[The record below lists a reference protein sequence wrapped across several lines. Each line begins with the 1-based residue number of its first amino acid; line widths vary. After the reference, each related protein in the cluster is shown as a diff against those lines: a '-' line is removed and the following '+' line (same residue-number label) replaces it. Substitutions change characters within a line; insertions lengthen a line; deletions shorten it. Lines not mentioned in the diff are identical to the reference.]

1 MITFFQ
7 WLVVLASGYQ
17 VPEAL
22 LNNNQLGDKIL
33 NWGGSSLG
41 EQGDG
46 VVKFYLS
53 WHAVLHTD
61 ILAVQKIIG
70 TVNEWILLG
79 LYHTAQALE
88 SVFMAILKLFGFFA
102 NFNVGEMGTL
112 YKTIVLLGF
121 ALLTVGLGYLLV
133 ENIFRAKTK
142 LHEVI
147 TNLVVVIAILVMLPF
162 GTNLFSQF
170 VTAGAQDIVG
180 NNGSGVTGIAVQPVQ
195 NNIVDSVALA
205 KKGFDVNPAKLDG
218 QMAKYNGINADNI
231 GYLDLSEVIASDNL
245 KTNAIPKGVDNVF
258 KHRVKM
264 GAETNQYTV
273 EDATLPSKQ
282 SQLTKAFESVYPR
295 YTGHFVIADLQLLLL
310 ACMFGLIAFRVGKSW
325 FEILMLNASAPLM
338 GFQDLR
344 TNQRLKEV
352 MQAIQGSFIG
362 IFAEM
367 IGLRLFLIALDYLGS
382 ADNPGV
388 AFLKQ
393 YPNSALPIGF
403 FLVLMYL
410 SCFVAFMSGVSLIE
424 RWTGVPQSKNGT
436 ALGALMGLGLGLTA
450 AGKVVKAGGKGV
462 KAGVKGISMAR
473 EGMKGS
479 YQKMVDGLTGEA
491 SALPDPTK
499 ATQAK
504 DQQQMNPTT
513 GQPTMDRADQGDQP
527 KSNQQLTNEET
538 ETSAEAGRS
547 AKADPSSQAAPDG
560 TETATGDGADK
571 TVTPM
576 SDPTV
581 NPDQEPDKASDEKLP
596 DPTAGVTADKN
607 TNQGPT
613 KEMGTNANGNLPDP
627 TTEEAPTDEAG
638 TATAKET
645 EASPEGTLPDPTA
658 GVTTDK
664 GTNQG
669 PAKATDTNVNG
680 TLPDPTTE
688 EAPTDKAGTATAKE
702 TEASLEG
709 TIPNPTVEGTVPS
722 NDDQQFDQGAP
733 TVGAEVNSADRPEGL
748 TREDGASEPMSRP
761 AHGDQANKGVI
772 PEGVISD
779 YEEDEREVFER
790 PVDDQ
795 PEWPVDRQPGSVNDA
810 APVDRT
816 TTQPQSSH
824 EVKSASGRQ
833 PVVSNGPKR
842 AAGKHLIKS
851 GSMMTAAAREHGN
864 DEQSMVN
871 LPEIKIDDS
880 IY

>member
-1 MITFFQ
+1 MTTFFQ

-121 ALLTVGLGYLLV
+121 ALLTIGLGYLLV

-180 NNGSGVTGIAVQPVQ
+180 NNGSGVTSIAVQPVQ

-450 AGKVVKAGGKGV
+450 AGKGVKAGAKGV

-504 DQQQMNPTT
+504 DQQQTNPTT

-547 AKADPSSQAAPDG
+547 AKADPSSQGAPDG

-581 NPDQEPDKASDEKLP
+581 KPDQEPDKDSDEKLP

-607 TNQGPT
+607 
-613 KEMGTNANGNLPDP
+613 
-627 TTEEAPTDEAG
+627 
-638 TATAKET
+638 
-645 EASPEGTLPDPTA
+645 
-658 GVTTDK
+658 
-664 GTNQG
+664 TNQG

-688 EAPTDKAGTATAKE
+688 EAPTDKDGTATAKE

-709 TIPNPTVEGTVPS
+709 TIQNPTVEGTVPS

-772 PEGVISD
+772 PEGVISE

-833 PVVSNGPKR
+833 PVMASGPKR
-842 AAGKHLIKS
+842 SAGKTLTKA
-851 GSMMTAAAREHGN
+851 GTVLTTVAREQGGDN
-864 DEQSMVN
+864 QSMVN

>member
-1 MITFFQ
+1 MTTFFQ

-22 LNNNQLGDKIL
+22 LNNNQLIDKL
-33 NWGGSSLG
+33 FGGG
-41 EQGDG
+41 EGTNTAR
-46 VVKFYLS
+46 VIKFYLE
-53 WHAVLHTD
+53 WHNVLHTD

-70 TVNEWILLG
+70 TVNGWILLG

-88 SVFMAILKLFGFFA
+88 SVFMAVLKLFGFFA

-121 ALLTVGLGYLLV
+121 ALLTIGLGYLLV
-133 ENIFRAKTK
+133 ENIFLAKTK

-180 NNGSGVTGIAVQPVQ
+180 NNGSGVTSIAVQPVQ

-218 QMAKYNGINADNI
+218 QMDKYNGINADNI

-352 MQAIQGSFIG
+352 LQAIQGSFIG

-547 AKADPSSQAAPDG
+547 AKADSSSQAAPDG

-576 SDPTV
+576 SDSTV
-581 NPDQEPDKASDEKLP
+581 KPDQEPDKDSDEKLP

-613 KEMGTNANGNLPDP
+613 KETGTNANGNLPDP
-627 TTEEAPTDEAG
+627 TTEKAPTDEAG

-680 TLPDPTTE
+680 ILPDPTTE

-772 PEGVISD
+772 PEGVISE

-833 PVVSNGPKR
+833 PVMASGPKR
-842 AAGKHLIKS
+842 SAGKTLTKA
-851 GSMMTAAAREHGN
+851 GTVLTTVAREQGG
-864 DEQSMVN
+864 DKQSMVN

>member
-1 MITFFQ
+1 MTTFFQ
-7 WLVVLASGYQ
+7 WLVLLASGYQ

-22 LNNNQLGDKIL
+22 LNNNQLIDKL
-33 NWGGSSLG
+33 FGGG
-41 EQGDG
+41 EGTNTAR
-46 VVKFYLS
+46 VIKFYLE
-53 WHAVLHTD
+53 WHNVLHTD

-70 TVNEWILLG
+70 TVNGWILLG

-88 SVFMAILKLFGFFA
+88 SVFMAVLKLFGFFA

-121 ALLTVGLGYLLV
+121 ALLTIGLGYLLV

-180 NNGSGVTGIAVQPVQ
+180 NNGSGVTSIAVQPVQ

-218 QMAKYNGINADNI
+218 QMDKYNGINADNI

-245 KTNAIPKGVDNVF
+245 KMNAIPKGVDNVF

-352 MQAIQGSFIG
+352 LQAIQGSFIG

-581 NPDQEPDKASDEKLP
+581 KPDQEPDKDSDEKLP

-613 KEMGTNANGNLPDP
+613 KETGTNANGNLLDP

-669 PAKATDTNVNG
+669 LAKATDTNVNG

-702 TEASLEG
+702 TEDSLEG
-709 TIPNPTVEGTVPS
+709 TISNPTVEGTVPS
-722 NDDQQFDQGAP
+722 NNDQQFDQGAP

-833 PVVSNGPKR
+833 PVMASGPKR
-842 AAGKHLIKS
+842 SAGKTLTKA
-851 GSMMTAAAREHGN
+851 GTVLTTVAREQGG
-864 DEQSMVN
+864 DKQSMVN

>member
-1 MITFFQ
+1 
-7 WLVVLASGYQ
+7 
-17 VPEAL
+17 
-22 LNNNQLGDKIL
+22 
-33 NWGGSSLG
+33 
-41 EQGDG
+41 
-46 VVKFYLS
+46 
-53 WHAVLHTD
+53 
-61 ILAVQKIIG
+61 
-70 TVNEWILLG
+70 
-79 LYHTAQALE
+79 
-88 SVFMAILKLFGFFA
+88 
-102 NFNVGEMGTL
+102 
-112 YKTIVLLGF
+112 
-121 ALLTVGLGYLLV
+121 
-133 ENIFRAKTK
+133 
-142 LHEVI
+142 
-147 TNLVVVIAILVMLPF
+147 
-162 GTNLFSQF
+162 
-170 VTAGAQDIVG
+170 
-180 NNGSGVTGIAVQPVQ
+180 
-195 NNIVDSVALA
+195 
-205 KKGFDVNPAKLDG
+205 
-218 QMAKYNGINADNI
+218 MAKYNGINADNI

-282 SQLTKAFESVYPR
+282 SQLTKAFDSVYPR

-450 AGKVVKAGGKGV
+450 AGKGVKAGAKGV
-462 KAGVKGISMAR
+462 KAGVRGISMAR

-504 DQQQMNPTT
+504 DQQQTNPTT

-527 KSNQQLTNEET
+527 KSNQQPTNEET
-538 ETSAEAGRS
+538 ETSAEAGKS
-547 AKADPSSQAAPDG
+547 VKADPSSQAGPDS
-560 TETATGDGADK
+560 TKTATGDVSGK
-571 TVTPM
+571 EVPPM
-576 SDPTV
+576 PDPTV
-581 NPDQEPDKASDEKLP
+581 KADQEPDKDSDEKLP
-596 DPTAGVTADKN
+596 DPTAGVTTDKN
-607 TNQGPT
+607 INQKPAKAIGA
-613 KEMGTNANGNLPDP
+613 NANGNLPDP
-627 TTEEAPTDEAG
+627 TTEEAPTD
-638 TATAKET
+638 

-680 TLPDPTTE
+680 TLPDP
-688 EAPTDKAGTATAKE
+688 ATAKE

-709 TIPNPTVEGTVPS
+709 TIPNPT
-722 NDDQQFDQGAP
+722 A
-733 TVGAEVNSADRPEGL
+733 VGAEVSSVDRPEGV
-748 TREDGASEPMSRP
+748 TREDGASEPMPQP
-761 AHGDQANKGVI
+761 AHGDQVNK
-772 PEGVISD
+772 GVISD
-779 YEEDEREVFER
+779 YEREVFER
-790 PVDDQ
+790 PVDEQ
-795 PEWPVDRQPGSVNDA
+795 PEWPGDHQSGSVNDG
-810 APVDRT
+810 APSDRT
-816 TTQPQSSH
+816 TTPPQSSH

>member
-680 TLPDPTTE
+680 TLPDSTTE

-772 PEGVISD
+772 SEGVISD

-851 GSMMTAAAREHGN
+851 GSMTAAAREHGN

>member
-1 MITFFQ
+1 MTTFFQ

-70 TVNEWILLG
+70 TVNGWILLG

-88 SVFMAILKLFGFFA
+88 SVFMAVLKLFGFFS
-102 NFNVGEMGTL
+102 NFHVGEMGTL

-121 ALLTVGLGYLLV
+121 ALLTIGLGYLLV

-180 NNGSGVTGIAVQPVQ
+180 NNGSGVTSIAVQPVQ

-245 KTNAIPKGVDNVF
+245 KTNSIPKGVDNVF

-352 MQAIQGSFIG
+352 LQAIQGSFIG

-581 NPDQEPDKASDEKLP
+581 KPDQEPDKDSDEKLP

-613 KEMGTNANGNLPDP
+613 KETGTNANGNL
-627 TTEEAPTDEAG
+627 
-638 TATAKET
+638 
-645 EASPEGTLPDPTA
+645 L
-658 GVTTDK
+658 
-664 GTNQG
+664 
-669 PAKATDTNVNG
+669 
-680 TLPDPTTE
+680 DPTTE

-833 PVVSNGPKR
+833 PVMASGPKR
-842 AAGKHLIKS
+842 SAGKTLTKA
-851 GSMMTAAAREHGN
+851 GTVLTTVAREQGG
-864 DEQSMVN
+864 DKQSMVN

>member
-1 MITFFQ
+1 MTTFFQ

-70 TVNEWILLG
+70 TVNGWILLG

-88 SVFMAILKLFGFFA
+88 SVFMAVLKLFGFFS

-121 ALLTVGLGYLLV
+121 ALLTIGLGYLLV

-180 NNGSGVTGIAVQPVQ
+180 NNGSGVTSIAVQPVQ

-367 IGLRLFLIALDYLGS
+367 IGLRLFLIVLDYLDS
-382 ADNPGV
+382 AKNLGV

-403 FLVLMYL
+403 FLVIMYL
-410 SCFVAFMSGVSLIE
+410 ACFVAFMSGVSLIE
-424 RWTGVPQSKNGT
+424 RWTGVPQSKNRT
-436 ALGALMGLGLGLTA
+436 ALGALMGLGLGITA
-450 AGKVVKAGGKGV
+450 AGKGIKAGAAGLSKAAADTQGHAGKV
-462 KAGVKGISMAR
+462 NKALDSA
-473 EGMKGS
+473 
-479 YQKMVDGLTGEA
+479 TGT
-491 SALPDPTK
+491 STLPDPTK
-499 ATQAK
+499 VGGQQAGQATVKPNAMGAAERDDTVADQATWAPNGGLATQTAGADSAAVPDGISSQIDDHSASTASPSDSAAGSASSSASGS
-504 DQQQMNPTT
+504 DQPTPELITPTSDEGLPDPTT
-513 GQPTMDRADQGDQP
+513 LDKETGSQAKTVDGLPDPTAGVMPA
-527 KSNQQLTNEET
+527 S
-538 ETSAEAGRS
+538 SASSDNGTTGLAKEAG
-547 AKADPSSQAAPDG
+547 Q
-560 TETATGDGADK
+560 T
-571 TVTPM
+571 
-576 SDPTV
+576 
-581 NPDQEPDKASDEKLP
+581 SDELNTLP
-596 DPTAGVTADKN
+596 DPTAGVTASN
-607 TNQGPT
+607 
-613 KEMGTNANGNLPDP
+613 GTSAEPASWDHEAEGDLNGTQPRPN
-627 TTEEAPTDEAG
+627 
-638 TATAKET
+638 
-645 EASPEGTLPDPTA
+645 PTA
-658 GVTTDK
+658 GVT
-664 GTNQG
+664 
-669 PAKATDTNVNG
+669 
-680 TLPDPTTE
+680 
-688 EAPTDKAGTATAKE
+688 
-702 TEASLEG
+702 
-709 TIPNPTVEGTVPS
+709 IPSSG
-722 NDDQQFDQGAP
+722 DQITP
-733 TVGAEVNSADRPEGL
+733 TVGAEVSSADRPEGL
-748 TREDGASEPMSRP
+748 AREDGASEPMPQP
-761 AHGDQANKGVI
+761 ANGDQVNKGVI
-772 PEGVISD
+772 PEGVISNGIIPKDNISD
-779 YEEDEREVFER
+779 YEDYEREVFER
-790 PVDDQ
+790 PVDEQ
-795 PEWPVDRQPGSVNDA
+795 PEWPGDHQSGSVNDG
-810 APVDRT
+810 APSDRT
-816 TTQPQSSH
+816 TTPPQSSH

-833 PVVSNGPKR
+833 PVMASGPKR
-842 AAGKHLIKS
+842 SAGKTLTKA
-851 GSMMTAAAREHGN
+851 GTVLTTVAREQGG
-864 DEQSMVN
+864 DKQSMVN

>member
-1 MITFFQ
+1 MTTFFQ
-7 WLVVLASGYQ
+7 WLVLLASGYQ

-70 TVNEWILLG
+70 TVNGWILLG
-79 LYHTAQALE
+79 LYHTAQVLE
-88 SVFMAILKLFGFFA
+88 SVFMAVLKLFGFFA

-112 YKTIVLLGF
+112 YKVIVLLGF
-121 ALLTVGLGYLLV
+121 ALLTIGLGYLLV

-180 NNGSGVTGIAVQPVQ
+180 NNGSGVTSIAVQPVQ

-403 FLVLMYL
+403 FLVIMYL
-410 SCFVAFMSGVSLIE
+410 ACFVAFMSGVSLIE

-450 AGKVVKAGGKGV
+450 AGKGVKAGGKGV
-462 KAGVKGISMAR
+462 KAGVKGISMIR

-479 YQKMVDGLTGEA
+479 YQKRVDGLTGEV

-499 ATQAK
+499 VAQAK
-504 DQQQMNPTT
+504 DQQQTNSTT

-527 KSNQQLTNEET
+527 KSNQQPTEET
-538 ETSAEAGRS
+538 ETSAEAGKS
-547 AKADPSSQAAPDG
+547 VKANPSSQAAPDG
-560 TETATGDGADK
+560 TETATGDGAGK
-571 TVTPM
+571 KVPPM
-576 SDPTV
+576 PDPTV
-581 NPDQEPDKASDEKLP
+581 KSDQEPDKDSDEKLP

-613 KEMGTNANGNLPDP
+613 KETSANANGNLPDP
-627 TTEEAPTDEAG
+627 
-638 TATAKET
+638 ATAKET

-680 TLPDPTTE
+680 TLPDP
-688 EAPTDKAGTATAKE
+688 ATAKE

-709 TIPNPTVEGTVPS
+709 TVPNPTVEGTVPS

-748 TREDGASEPMSRP
+748 TREDGASEPMSQP

-772 PEGVISD
+772 SEYD
-779 YEEDEREVFER
+779 KDEREVFER

-795 PEWPVDRQPGSVNDA
+795 PEWPGDHQSGSVNGGV
-810 APVDRT
+810 PSDRT
-816 TTQPQSSH
+816 TKPPQSSH
-824 EVKSASGRQ
+824 EVKSASSRQ
-833 PVVSNGPKR
+833 PVVANGPKR
-842 AAGKHLIKS
+842 AAGKHLIKA

>member
-1 MITFFQ
+1 MTTFFQ
-7 WLVVLASGYQ
+7 WLVVLAPGYQ

-22 LNNNQLGDKIL
+22 LNNNQLIDKL
-33 NWGGSSLG
+33 FGGG
-41 EQGDG
+41 EGTNTAR
-46 VVKFYLS
+46 VIKFYLE
-53 WHAVLHTD
+53 WHNVLHTD
-61 ILAVQKIIG
+61 ILTVQKIIG
-70 TVNEWILLG
+70 TVNGWILLG

-88 SVFMAILKLFGFFA
+88 SVFMAVLKLFGFFA

-121 ALLTVGLGYLLV
+121 ALLTIGLGYLLV

-180 NNGSGVTGIAVQPVQ
+180 NNGSGVTSIAVQPVQ

-218 QMAKYNGINADNI
+218 QMDKYNGINSDNI

-245 KTNAIPKGVDNVF
+245 KMNAIPKGVDNVF

-352 MQAIQGSFIG
+352 LQAIQGSFIG

-581 NPDQEPDKASDEKLP
+581 KPDQEPDKASDEKLP

-613 KEMGTNANGNLPDP
+613 NETGTNANGNLPDP

-702 TEASLEG
+702 TETNLEG

-772 PEGVISD
+772 PEGVISE

-816 TTQPQSSH
+816 TTQPQSSY

>member
-1 MITFFQ
+1 
-7 WLVVLASGYQ
+7 
-17 VPEAL
+17 
-22 LNNNQLGDKIL
+22 
-33 NWGGSSLG
+33 
-41 EQGDG
+41 
-46 VVKFYLS
+46 
-53 WHAVLHTD
+53 
-61 ILAVQKIIG
+61 
-70 TVNEWILLG
+70 
-79 LYHTAQALE
+79 
-88 SVFMAILKLFGFFA
+88 
-102 NFNVGEMGTL
+102 
-112 YKTIVLLGF
+112 
-121 ALLTVGLGYLLV
+121 
-133 ENIFRAKTK
+133 
-142 LHEVI
+142 
-147 TNLVVVIAILVMLPF
+147 
-162 GTNLFSQF
+162 
-170 VTAGAQDIVG
+170 
-180 NNGSGVTGIAVQPVQ
+180 
-195 NNIVDSVALA
+195 
-205 KKGFDVNPAKLDG
+205 
-218 QMAKYNGINADNI
+218 
-231 GYLDLSEVIASDNL
+231 
-245 KTNAIPKGVDNVF
+245 
-258 KHRVKM
+258 
-264 GAETNQYTV
+264 
-273 EDATLPSKQ
+273 
-282 SQLTKAFESVYPR
+282 
-295 YTGHFVIADLQLLLL
+295 
-310 ACMFGLIAFRVGKSW
+310 
-325 FEILMLNASAPLM
+325 
-338 GFQDLR
+338 
-344 TNQRLKEV
+344 
-352 MQAIQGSFIG
+352 
-362 IFAEM
+362 
-367 IGLRLFLIALDYLGS
+367 
-382 ADNPGV
+382 
-388 AFLKQ
+388 
-393 YPNSALPIGF
+393 
-403 FLVLMYL
+403 
-410 SCFVAFMSGVSLIE
+410 
-424 RWTGVPQSKNGT
+424 
-436 ALGALMGLGLGLTA
+436 MGLGLGLTA
-450 AGKVVKAGGKGV
+450 AGKGVKIGGKGV

-479 YQKMVDGLTGEA
+479 YQKMVDGLTSEA

-581 NPDQEPDKASDEKLP
+581 KPDQEPDKASDEKLP

-613 KEMGTNANGNLPDP
+613 KETGTNANGNLPDP

-638 TATAKET
+638 TATTKET

-733 TVGAEVNSADRPEGL
+733 TVGAEVNSADCPEGL

-795 PEWPVDRQPGSVNDA
+795 PEWPVDCQPGSVNDA

-816 TTQPQSSH
+816 TTQPQRSH

-833 PVVSNGPKR
+833 PVMASGPKR
-842 AAGKHLIKS
+842 SAGKTLTKA
-851 GSMMTAAAREHGN
+851 GTVLTTVAREQGG
-864 DEQSMVN
+864 DKQSMVN

>member
-1 MITFFQ
+1 MTTFFQ

-70 TVNEWILLG
+70 TVNGWILLG

-88 SVFMAILKLFGFFA
+88 SVFMAVLKLFGFFS
-102 NFNVGEMGTL
+102 NFHVGEMGTL

-121 ALLTVGLGYLLV
+121 ALLTIGLGYLLV

-180 NNGSGVTGIAVQPVQ
+180 NNGSGVTSIAVQPVQ

-245 KTNAIPKGVDNVF
+245 KTNSIPKGVDNVF

-325 FEILMLNASAPLM
+325 FEILMLNAAAPLM

-352 MQAIQGSFIG
+352 LQAIQGSFIG

-450 AGKVVKAGGKGV
+450 AGKGVKAGGKGV

-479 YQKMVDGLTGEA
+479 YQKMVDGLTSEA

-504 DQQQMNPTT
+504 DQQQTNPTT

-527 KSNQQLTNEET
+527 KSNQQPTNEET

-581 NPDQEPDKASDEKLP
+581 KPDQEPDKDSDEKLA
-596 DPTAGVTADKN
+596 DPTASVTADKN

-613 KEMGTNANGNLPDP
+613 KETGTNVNGNLPYP
-627 TTEEAPTDEAG
+627 TTEEAPTNEAG

-645 EASPEGTLPDPTA
+645 EASPEETLPDPTA

-680 TLPDPTTE
+680 TLPDP
-688 EAPTDKAGTATAKE
+688 ATAKE

-709 TIPNPTVEGTVPS
+709 TIPNPT
-722 NDDQQFDQGAP
+722 A
-733 TVGAEVNSADRPEGL
+733 VGAEVSSVDRPEGV
-748 TREDGASEPMSRP
+748 TREDGASEPMPQP
-761 AHGDQANKGVI
+761 AHGDQVNK
-772 PEGVISD
+772 GVISD
-779 YEEDEREVFER
+779 YEREVFER
-790 PVDDQ
+790 PVDEQ
-795 PEWPVDRQPGSVNDA
+795 PEWPGDHQSGSVNDG
-810 APVDRT
+810 APSDRT
-816 TTQPQSSH
+816 TTPPQSSH

>member
-1 MITFFQ
+1 MTTFFQ

-180 NNGSGVTGIAVQPVQ
+180 NNGSGVTSIAVQPVQ

-393 YPNSALPIGF
+393 YPNSALPIGL

-450 AGKVVKAGGKGV
+450 AGKGVKAGAKGV

-504 DQQQMNPTT
+504 DQQQTNPTT

-527 KSNQQLTNEET
+527 KSNQQPTNEET
-538 ETSAEAGRS
+538 ETSAEAGKS
-547 AKADPSSQAAPDG
+547 VKADPSSQADPDS
-560 TETATGDGADK
+560 TKTATGDGSGK
-571 TVTPM
+571 EVPPM
-576 SDPTV
+576 PAPTV
-581 NPDQEPDKASDEKLP
+581 KADQEPDKDSDEKLP
-596 DPTAGVTADKN
+596 DPTAGVTTDKG
-607 TNQGPT
+607 TNQGPA
-613 KEMGTNANGNLPDP
+613 KETSTNANGNLPDP

-638 TATAKET
+638 TVTAKET

-664 GTNQG
+664 GANQM
-669 PAKATDTNVNG
+669 PAKAADTNANG

-733 TVGAEVNSADRPEGL
+733 TVGAEVNSVDRPEGL
-748 TREDGASEPMSRP
+748 TREDGASEPMPQP
-761 AHGDQANKGVI
+761 AHGDQVNK
-772 PEGVISD
+772 GVISD
-779 YEEDEREVFER
+779 YEREVFER
-790 PVDDQ
+790 PVDEQ
-795 PEWPVDRQPGSVNDA
+795 PEWPGDHQSGSVNDG
-810 APVDRT
+810 APSDRT
-816 TTQPQSSH
+816 TTPLQSSH

>member
-1 MITFFQ
+1 M
-7 WLVVLASGYQ
+7 
-17 VPEAL
+17 
-22 LNNNQLGDKIL
+22 
-33 NWGGSSLG
+33 
-41 EQGDG
+41 
-46 VVKFYLS
+46 
-53 WHAVLHTD
+53 
-61 ILAVQKIIG
+61 
-70 TVNEWILLG
+70 
-79 LYHTAQALE
+79 
-88 SVFMAILKLFGFFA
+88 
-102 NFNVGEMGTL
+102 
-112 YKTIVLLGF
+112 
-121 ALLTVGLGYLLV
+121 
-133 ENIFRAKTK
+133 
-142 LHEVI
+142 
-147 TNLVVVIAILVMLPF
+147 
-162 GTNLFSQF
+162 FSQF

-842 AAGKHLIKS
+842 AAGKHLIKA
-851 GSMMTAAAREHGN
+851 GTVLTTVAREQGG
-864 DEQSMVN
+864 DKQSMVN

>member
-1 MITFFQ
+1 
-7 WLVVLASGYQ
+7 
-17 VPEAL
+17 
-22 LNNNQLGDKIL
+22 
-33 NWGGSSLG
+33 
-41 EQGDG
+41 
-46 VVKFYLS
+46 
-53 WHAVLHTD
+53 
-61 ILAVQKIIG
+61 
-70 TVNEWILLG
+70 
-79 LYHTAQALE
+79 
-88 SVFMAILKLFGFFA
+88 
-102 NFNVGEMGTL
+102 
-112 YKTIVLLGF
+112 
-121 ALLTVGLGYLLV
+121 
-133 ENIFRAKTK
+133 
-142 LHEVI
+142 
-147 TNLVVVIAILVMLPF
+147 
-162 GTNLFSQF
+162 
-170 VTAGAQDIVG
+170 
-180 NNGSGVTGIAVQPVQ
+180 
-195 NNIVDSVALA
+195 
-205 KKGFDVNPAKLDG
+205 
-218 QMAKYNGINADNI
+218 
-231 GYLDLSEVIASDNL
+231 
-245 KTNAIPKGVDNVF
+245 
-258 KHRVKM
+258 
-264 GAETNQYTV
+264 
-273 EDATLPSKQ
+273 SKQ

-352 MQAIQGSFIG
+352 LQAIQGSFIG

-513 GQPTMDRADQGDQP
+513 GQPTMDRTDQGDRP

-581 NPDQEPDKASDEKLP
+581 KPDQEPDKASDEKLP

-613 KEMGTNANGNLPDP
+613 KETGTNANGNLPDP

-795 PEWPVDRQPGSVNDA
+795 AEWPVDRQPGSVNDA

-833 PVVSNGPKR
+833 PVMASEPKR
-842 AAGKHLIKS
+842 SAGKTLTKA
-851 GSMMTAAAREHGN
+851 GTVLTTVAREQGG
-864 DEQSMVN
+864 DKQSMVN

>member
-1 MITFFQ
+1 
-7 WLVVLASGYQ
+7 
-17 VPEAL
+17 
-22 LNNNQLGDKIL
+22 
-33 NWGGSSLG
+33 
-41 EQGDG
+41 
-46 VVKFYLS
+46 
-53 WHAVLHTD
+53 
-61 ILAVQKIIG
+61 
-70 TVNEWILLG
+70 
-79 LYHTAQALE
+79 
-88 SVFMAILKLFGFFA
+88 
-102 NFNVGEMGTL
+102 
-112 YKTIVLLGF
+112 
-121 ALLTVGLGYLLV
+121 
-133 ENIFRAKTK
+133 
-142 LHEVI
+142 
-147 TNLVVVIAILVMLPF
+147 
-162 GTNLFSQF
+162 
-170 VTAGAQDIVG
+170 
-180 NNGSGVTGIAVQPVQ
+180 
-195 NNIVDSVALA
+195 
-205 KKGFDVNPAKLDG
+205 
-218 QMAKYNGINADNI
+218 
-231 GYLDLSEVIASDNL
+231 
-245 KTNAIPKGVDNVF
+245 
-258 KHRVKM
+258 
-264 GAETNQYTV
+264 
-273 EDATLPSKQ
+273 SKQ

-352 MQAIQGSFIG
+352 LQAIQGSFIG

-513 GQPTMDRADQGDQP
+513 GQPTMDRTDQGDRP

-581 NPDQEPDKASDEKLP
+581 KPDQEPDKASDEKLP

-613 KEMGTNANGNLPDP
+613 KETGTNANGNLPDP
-627 TTEEAPTDEAG
+627 TTEKAPTDEAG

-795 PEWPVDRQPGSVNDA
+795 AEWPVDRQPGSVNDA

-833 PVVSNGPKR
+833 PVMASEPKR
-842 AAGKHLIKS
+842 SAGKTLTKA
-851 GSMMTAAAREHGN
+851 GTVLTTVAREQGG
-864 DEQSMVN
+864 DKQSMVN

>member
-1 MITFFQ
+1 MTTFFQ

-22 LNNNQLGDKIL
+22 LNNNQLIDKL
-33 NWGGSSLG
+33 FGGG
-41 EQGDG
+41 EGTNTAR
-46 VVKFYLS
+46 VIKFYLE
-53 WHAVLHTD
+53 WHNVLHTD
-61 ILAVQKIIG
+61 ILTVQKIIG
-70 TVNEWILLG
+70 TVNGWILLG

-88 SVFMAILKLFGFFA
+88 SVFMAVLKLFGFFA

-121 ALLTVGLGYLLV
+121 ALLTIGLGYLLV

-180 NNGSGVTGIAVQPVQ
+180 NNGSGVTSIAVQPVQ

-218 QMAKYNGINADNI
+218 QMDKYNGINSDNI

-245 KTNAIPKGVDNVF
+245 KMNAIPKGVDNVF

-352 MQAIQGSFIG
+352 LQAIQGSFIG

-581 NPDQEPDKASDEKLP
+581 KPDQEPDKASDEKLP

-613 KEMGTNANGNLPDP
+613 NETGTNANGNLPDP

-702 TEASLEG
+702 TETNLEG

-772 PEGVISD
+772 PEGVISE

-816 TTQPQSSH
+816 TTQPQSSY

>member
-1 MITFFQ
+1 MTTFFQ

-70 TVNEWILLG
+70 TVNGWILLG

-88 SVFMAILKLFGFFA
+88 SVFMAVLKLFGFFA

-121 ALLTVGLGYLLV
+121 ALLTIGLGYLLV

-180 NNGSGVTGIAVQPVQ
+180 NNGSGVTSIAVQPVQ

-450 AGKVVKAGGKGV
+450 AGKGVKAGAKGV

-499 ATQAK
+499 ATQAN
-504 DQQQMNPTT
+504 DQQQTNPTT

-527 KSNQQLTNEET
+527 KSNQQPTEET
-538 ETSAEAGRS
+538 ETSAEAGKS
-547 AKADPSSQAAPDG
+547 VKADPSSQAAPDG
-560 TETATGDGADK
+560 TETATGDGAGK
-571 TVTPM
+571 KVPLM
-576 SDPTV
+576 PDPTV
-581 NPDQEPDKASDEKLP
+581 NSDQEPDKDSDEKLP

-613 KEMGTNANGNLPDP
+613 KETITNANGNLPDP
-627 TTEEAPTDEAG
+627 TTEEAPTD
-638 TATAKET
+638 

-680 TLPDPTTE
+680 TLPDP
-688 EAPTDKAGTATAKE
+688 ATAKE

-709 TIPNPTVEGTVPS
+709 TIPNPT
-722 NDDQQFDQGAP
+722 A
-733 TVGAEVNSADRPEGL
+733 VGAEVSSVDRPEGV
-748 TREDGASEPMSRP
+748 TREDGASEPMPQP
-761 AHGDQANKGVI
+761 AHGDQVNK
-772 PEGVISD
+772 GVISD
-779 YEEDEREVFER
+779 YEREVFER
-790 PVDDQ
+790 PVDEQ
-795 PEWPVDRQPGSVNDA
+795 PEWPGDHQSGSVNDG
-810 APVDRT
+810 APSDRT
-816 TTQPQSSH
+816 TTPPQSSH

>member
-1 MITFFQ
+1 MTTFFQ

-70 TVNEWILLG
+70 PVNGWILLG

-88 SVFMAILKLFGFFA
+88 SVFMAVLKLFGFFS

-121 ALLTVGLGYLLV
+121 ALLTIGLGYLLV

-180 NNGSGVTGIAVQPVQ
+180 NNGSGVTSIAVQPVQ

-273 EDATLPSKQ
+273 EDSTLPSKQ

-450 AGKVVKAGGKGV
+450 AGKGVKAGAKGV

-499 ATQAK
+499 ATQAN
-504 DQQQMNPTT
+504 DQQQTNPTT

-527 KSNQQLTNEET
+527 KSNQQPTEET
-538 ETSAEAGRS
+538 ETSAEAGKS
-547 AKADPSSQAAPDG
+547 VKADPSSQAAPDG
-560 TETATGDGADK
+560 TETATGDGAGK
-571 TVTPM
+571 KVPLM
-576 SDPTV
+576 PDPTV
-581 NPDQEPDKASDEKLP
+581 NSDQEPDKDSDEKLP

-613 KEMGTNANGNLPDP
+613 KETSTNANGNLPDP
-627 TTEEAPTDEAG
+627 TTEEAPTD
-638 TATAKET
+638 

-680 TLPDPTTE
+680 TLPDP
-688 EAPTDKAGTATAKE
+688 ATAKE

-709 TIPNPTVEGTVPS
+709 TIPNPT
-722 NDDQQFDQGAP
+722 A
-733 TVGAEVNSADRPEGL
+733 VGAEVSSVDRPEGV
-748 TREDGASEPMSRP
+748 TREDGASEPMP
-761 AHGDQANKGVI
+761 QPEHGDQVNK
-772 PEGVISD
+772 GVISD
-779 YEEDEREVFER
+779 YEREVFER
-790 PVDDQ
+790 PVDEQ
-795 PEWPVDRQPGSVNDA
+795 PEWPGDHQSGSVNDG
-810 APVDRT
+810 APSDRT
-816 TTQPQSSH
+816 TTPPQSSH

>member
-1 MITFFQ
+1 MTTFFQ

-22 LNNNQLGDKIL
+22 LNNNQLIDKL
-33 NWGGSSLG
+33 FGGG
-41 EQGDG
+41 EGTNTAR
-46 VVKFYLS
+46 VIKFYLE
-53 WHAVLHTD
+53 WHNVLHTD

-70 TVNEWILLG
+70 TVNGWILLG
-79 LYHTAQALE
+79 LYHTVQALE
-88 SVFMAILKLFGFFA
+88 SVFMAVFKMFFFFA

-121 ALLTVGLGYLLV
+121 ALLTIGLGYLLV
-133 ENIFRAKTK
+133 ENIFRAKSK

-180 NNGSGVTGIAVQPVQ
+180 NNGSGVTSIAVQPVQ

-388 AFLKQ
+388 SFLKQ

-450 AGKVVKAGGKGV
+450 AGKGVKAGAKGV
-462 KAGVKGISMAR
+462 KAGVKGISMVR

-479 YQKMVDGLTGEA
+479 YQKMVDGLTSEA

-504 DQQQMNPTT
+504 DQQQTNPTT

-581 NPDQEPDKASDEKLP
+581 KPDQEPDKDSDEKLP
-596 DPTAGVTADKN
+596 DSTAGVTADKN

-613 KEMGTNANGNLPDP
+613 KETGTNANGNLPDP
-627 TTEEAPTDEAG
+627 TNEEAPTDED
-638 TATAKET
+638 
-645 EASPEGTLPDPTA
+645 SPEGTLPDPTA

-680 TLPDPTTE
+680 TLPDP
-688 EAPTDKAGTATAKE
+688 ATAKE

-709 TIPNPTVEGTVPS
+709 TIPNPT
-722 NDDQQFDQGAP
+722 A
-733 TVGAEVNSADRPEGL
+733 VGAEVSSVDRPEGV
-748 TREDGASEPMSRP
+748 TREDGASEPMPQP
-761 AHGDQANKGVI
+761 AHGDQVNK
-772 PEGVISD
+772 GVISD
-779 YEEDEREVFER
+779 YEREVFER
-790 PVDDQ
+790 PVDEQ
-795 PEWPVDRQPGSVNDA
+795 PEWPGDHQSGSVNDG
-810 APVDRT
+810 APSDRT
-816 TTQPQSSH
+816 TTPPQSSH

-833 PVVSNGPKR
+833 PVVSNGPKQ

>member
-1 MITFFQ
+1 MATFFQ
-7 WLVVLASGYQ
+7 WLVLLASGYQ

-22 LNNNQLGDKIL
+22 LNNNQLIDKL
-33 NWGGSSLG
+33 FGGG
-41 EQGDG
+41 EGTNTAR
-46 VVKFYLS
+46 VIKFYLE
-53 WHAVLHTD
+53 WHNVLHTD

-70 TVNEWILLG
+70 TVNGWILLG

-88 SVFMAILKLFGFFA
+88 SVFMAVLKLFGFFA

-121 ALLTVGLGYLLV
+121 ALLTIGLGYLLV

-162 GTNLFSQF
+162 GTDLFSQF

-180 NNGSGVTGIAVQPVQ
+180 NNGSGVTSIAVQPVQ

-218 QMAKYNGINADNI
+218 QMDKYNGINADNI

-245 KTNAIPKGVDNVF
+245 KMNAIPKGVDNVF

-352 MQAIQGSFIG
+352 LQAIQGSFIG

-450 AGKVVKAGGKGV
+450 AGKGV

-504 DQQQMNPTT
+504 NQQQMNPTT

-581 NPDQEPDKASDEKLP
+581 KPDQEPDKASDEKLP

-613 KEMGTNANGNLPDP
+613 KETGTNANGN
-627 TTEEAPTDEAG
+627 
-638 TATAKET
+638 
-645 EASPEGTLPDPTA
+645 
-658 GVTTDK
+658 
-664 GTNQG
+664 
-669 PAKATDTNVNG
+669 
-680 TLPDPTTE
+680 LPDPTTE

-833 PVVSNGPKR
+833 PVMASEPKR
-842 AAGKHLIKS
+842 SAGKTLTKA
-851 GSMMTAAAREHGN
+851 GTVLTTVAREQGG
-864 DEQSMVN
+864 DKQSMVN

>member
-1 MITFFQ
+1 MTTFFQ

-22 LNNNQLGDKIL
+22 LNNNQLIDKL
-33 NWGGSSLG
+33 FGGG
-41 EQGDG
+41 EGTNTAR
-46 VVKFYLS
+46 VIKFYLE
-53 WHAVLHTD
+53 WHNVLHTD

-70 TVNEWILLG
+70 TVNGWILLG

-88 SVFMAILKLFGFFA
+88 SVFMAVLKLFGFFA

-121 ALLTVGLGYLLV
+121 ALLTIGLGYLLV

-180 NNGSGVTGIAVQPVQ
+180 NNGSGVTSIAVQPVQ
-195 NNIVDSVALA
+195 NSIVDSVALA

-218 QMAKYNGINADNI
+218 QMDKYNGINADNI

-245 KTNAIPKGVDNVF
+245 KTNLIPKGVDNVF

-352 MQAIQGSFIG
+352 LQAIQGSFIG

-424 RWTGVPQSKNGT
+424 RWTGVPQSKNRT
-436 ALGALMGLGLGLTA
+436 ALGALMGLGLGITA
-450 AGKVVKAGGKGV
+450 AGKGIKAGAAGLS
-462 KAGVKGISMAR
+462 KAGSDMQGHAGKVNKALDSA
-473 EGMKGS
+473 
-479 YQKMVDGLTGEA
+479 TGT

-499 ATQAK
+499 VGAQQAGQATVKPNAMGAAERDDTIADQANLAPHGGSATQNAGADSAAAPGGISSQIDVQSASTVSPSDSAAGSASSSASGS
-504 DQQQMNPTT
+504 DQPTPELTKPTSDEGLLDPTT
-513 GQPTMDRADQGDQP
+513 LDKETGSQAKTVDGLPDPTAGVMPA
-527 KSNQQLTNEET
+527 S
-538 ETSAEAGRS
+538 SASSDNGTTGLAKEAG
-547 AKADPSSQAAPDG
+547 Q
-560 TETATGDGADK
+560 T
-571 TVTPM
+571 
-576 SDPTV
+576 
-581 NPDQEPDKASDEKLP
+581 SDELNTLP
-596 DPTAGVTADKN
+596 DPTAGVTA
-607 TNQGPT
+607 
-613 KEMGTNANGNLPDP
+613 
-627 TTEEAPTDEAG
+627 
-638 TATAKET
+638 
-645 EASPEGTLPDPTA
+645 S
-658 GVTTDK
+658 
-664 GTNQG
+664 
-669 PAKATDTNVNG
+669 NG
-680 TLPDPTTE
+680 TSAEPASWDH
-688 EAPTDKAGTATAKE
+688 EAEGGLNGTQPR
-702 TEASLEG
+702 
-709 TIPNPTVEGTVPS
+709 PNPTSGVTVPS
-722 NDDQQFDQGAP
+722 SGDQSTP
-733 TVGAEVNSADRPEGL
+733 TVGAEVSSADRPEGL
-748 TREDGASEPMSRP
+748 AREDGASEPMSQP
-761 AHGDQANKGVI
+761 AYGDQANKGVI
-772 PEGVISD
+772 PEGVISNGIIPKGVISD

-790 PVDDQ
+790 PVDEQ

-833 PVVSNGPKR
+833 PVVSNGSKR
-842 AAGKHLIKS
+842 AAGKTLTKA
-851 GSMMTAAAREHGN
+851 GTVLTTVAREQGG
-864 DEQSMVN
+864 DKQSMVN

>member
-1 MITFFQ
+1 MTTFFQ

-17 VPEAL
+17 VPVAL

-46 VVKFYLS
+46 VVTFYLS

-70 TVNEWILLG
+70 TVNGWILLG

-88 SVFMAILKLFGFFA
+88 SVFMAVLKLFGFFA

-121 ALLTVGLGYLLV
+121 ALLTIGLGYLLV

-180 NNGSGVTGIAVQPVQ
+180 HNGSGVTSIAVQPVQ

-205 KKGFDVNPAKLDG
+205 KKGFDVNPTKLDG
-218 QMAKYNGINADNI
+218 QMDKYNGINADNI

-245 KTNAIPKGVDNVF
+245 KMNAIPKGVDNVF

-352 MQAIQGSFIG
+352 LQAIQGSFIG

-581 NPDQEPDKASDEKLP
+581 KPDQEPDKASDEKLP

-613 KEMGTNANGNLPDP
+613 KETGTNANGNLPDP
-627 TTEEAPTDEAG
+627 TTEEAPTDE
-638 TATAKET
+638 
-645 EASPEGTLPDPTA
+645 
-658 GVTTDK
+658 
-664 GTNQG
+664 
-669 PAKATDTNVNG
+669 
-680 TLPDPTTE
+680 
-688 EAPTDKAGTATAKE
+688 AGTATAKE

-748 TREDGASEPMSRP
+748 TREDGASEPRSRP

-795 PEWPVDRQPGSVNDA
+795 PEWPVDRQPGSVDRQPGSVNDA

-833 PVVSNGPKR
+833 PVMASEPKR
-842 AAGKHLIKS
+842 SAGKTLTKA
-851 GSMMTAAAREHGN
+851 GTVLTTVAREQGG
-864 DEQSMVN
+864 DKQSMVN

>member
-1 MITFFQ
+1 MTTFFQ

-22 LNNNQLGDKIL
+22 LNNNQLIDKL
-33 NWGGSSLG
+33 FGGG
-41 EQGDG
+41 EGTNTAR
-46 VVKFYLS
+46 VIKFYLE
-53 WHAVLHTD
+53 WHNVLHTD

-70 TVNEWILLG
+70 TVNGWILLG

-88 SVFMAILKLFGFFA
+88 SVFMAVLKLFGFFA

-121 ALLTVGLGYLLV
+121 ALLTIGLGYLLV

-180 NNGSGVTGIAVQPVQ
+180 NNGSGVTSIAVQPVQ

-450 AGKVVKAGGKGV
+450 AGKGVKAGAKGV

-499 ATQAK
+499 VTQAK

-527 KSNQQLTNEET
+527 KSNQQPTNEET
-538 ETSAEAGRS
+538 ETSAEAGKS
-547 AKADPSSQAAPDG
+547 VKADPSSQADPDS
-560 TETATGDGADK
+560 TKTATGDGSGK
-571 TVTPM
+571 EVPPM
-576 SDPTV
+576 PDPTV
-581 NPDQEPDKASDEKLP
+581 KADQEPDKDSDEKLP
-596 DPTAGVTADKN
+596 DPTAGVTTDKN
-607 TNQGPT
+607 INQKPAKAIGA
-613 KEMGTNANGNLPDP
+613 NANGNLPDP
-627 TTEEAPTDEAG
+627 TTEEAPTDEA
-638 TATAKET
+638 
-645 EASPEGTLPDPTA
+645 SPEGTLLDPTA

-680 TLPDPTTE
+680 TLPDP
-688 EAPTDKAGTATAKE
+688 ATAKE

-709 TIPNPTVEGTVPS
+709 TIPNPT
-722 NDDQQFDQGAP
+722 A
-733 TVGAEVNSADRPEGL
+733 VGAEVSSVDRPEDV
-748 TREDGASEPMSRP
+748 TREDGASEPMPQP
-761 AHGDQANKGVI
+761 AHGDQVNK
-772 PEGVISD
+772 GVISD
-779 YEEDEREVFER
+779 YEREVFER
-790 PVDDQ
+790 PVDEQ
-795 PEWPVDRQPGSVNDA
+795 PEWPGDHQSGSVNDG
-810 APVDRT
+810 APSDRT
-816 TTQPQSSH
+816 TTPPQSSH

>member
-627 TTEEAPTDEAG
+627 TTEEAPTD
-638 TATAKET
+638 
-645 EASPEGTLPDPTA
+645 
-658 GVTTDK
+658 
-664 GTNQG
+664 
-669 PAKATDTNVNG
+669 
-680 TLPDPTTE
+680 
-688 EAPTDKAGTATAKE
+688 KAGTATAKE

>member
-7 WLVVLASGYQ
+7 WLVVLASGDQ

-22 LNNNQLGDKIL
+22 LNNNQLIDKL
-33 NWGGSSLG
+33 FGGG
-41 EQGDG
+41 EGTNTAR
-46 VVKFYLS
+46 VIKFYLE
-53 WHAVLHTD
+53 WHNVLHTD

-70 TVNEWILLG
+70 TVNGWILLG

-88 SVFMAILKLFGFFA
+88 SVFMAVLKLFGFFA

-121 ALLTVGLGYLLV
+121 ALLTIGLGYLLV
-133 ENIFRAKTK
+133 ENIFRAKSK

-147 TNLVVVIAILVMLPF
+147 ANLVVVIAILVMLPF

-180 NNGSGVTGIAVQPVQ
+180 NNGSGVTSIAVQPVQ

-218 QMAKYNGINADNI
+218 QMDKYNGINADNI

-245 KTNAIPKGVDNVF
+245 KTNSIPKGVDNVF

-352 MQAIQGSFIG
+352 LQAIQGSFIG

-450 AGKVVKAGGKGV
+450 SGKVVKAGGKGV

-491 SALPDPTK
+491 STLPDPTK
-499 ATQAK
+499 VTQAE

-560 TETATGDGADK
+560 TETAPGDGADK

-581 NPDQEPDKASDEKLP
+581 KPDQEPDKDSDEKLP

-613 KEMGTNANGNLPDP
+613 KETGTNANGN
-627 TTEEAPTDEAG
+627 
-638 TATAKET
+638 
-645 EASPEGTLPDPTA
+645 LPDPTA

-669 PAKATDTNVNG
+669 QAKATDTNVNG

-779 YEEDEREVFER
+779 YEEDEREVSER

-833 PVVSNGPKR
+833 PVMASGPKR
-842 AAGKHLIKS
+842 SAGKTLTKA
-851 GSMMTAAAREHGN
+851 GTVLTTVAREQGG
-864 DEQSMVN
+864 DKQSMVN

>member
-1 MITFFQ
+1 MATFFQ
-7 WLVVLASGYQ
+7 WLVLLASGYQ

-22 LNNNQLGDKIL
+22 LNNNQLIDKL
-33 NWGGSSLG
+33 FGGG
-41 EQGDG
+41 EGTNTAR
-46 VVKFYLS
+46 VIKFYLE
-53 WHAVLHTD
+53 WHNVLHTD

-70 TVNEWILLG
+70 TVNGWILLG

-88 SVFMAILKLFGFFA
+88 SVFMAVLKLFGFFA

-121 ALLTVGLGYLLV
+121 ALLTIGLGYLLV

-162 GTNLFSQF
+162 GTDLFSQF

-180 NNGSGVTGIAVQPVQ
+180 NNGSGVTSIAVQPVQ

-218 QMAKYNGINADNI
+218 QMDKYNGINADNI

-245 KTNAIPKGVDNVF
+245 KMNAIPKGVDNVF

-352 MQAIQGSFIG
+352 LQAIQGSFIG

-450 AGKVVKAGGKGV
+450 AGKGV

-504 DQQQMNPTT
+504 NQQQMNPTT

-581 NPDQEPDKASDEKLP
+581 KPDQEPDKASDEKLP

-613 KEMGTNANGNLPDP
+613 KETGTNANGNLPDP

-680 TLPDPTTE
+680 ILPDPTTE

-833 PVVSNGPKR
+833 PVMASEPKR
-842 AAGKHLIKS
+842 SAGKTLTKA
-851 GSMMTAAAREHGN
+851 GTVLTTVAREQGG
-864 DEQSMVN
+864 DKQSMVN

>member
-1 MITFFQ
+1 MVTLVDWF
-7 WLVVLASGYQ
+7 VVLASG
-17 VPEAL
+17 VPSDL
-22 LNNNQLGDKIL
+22 LNNNGIVDKIFQ
-33 NWGGSSLG
+33 GGNGTNKS
-41 EQGDG
+41 D
-46 VVKFYLS
+46 VINFYLD
-53 WHAVLHTD
+53 WHNVLHTD

-70 TVNEWILLG
+70 TVNGWILLG
-79 LYHTAQALE
+79 LYYTAQALE
-88 SVFMAILKLFGFFA
+88 SVFMAVLKLFGFFA

-121 ALLTVGLGYLLV
+121 ALLTIGLGYLLV

-142 LHEVI
+142 LHAVI
-147 TNLVVVIAILVMLPF
+147 TNLVMVIAILVMLPF

-180 NNGSGVTGIAVQPVQ
+180 NNGSGVTSIAVQSVQ

-218 QMAKYNGINADNI
+218 QMDKYNGINADNI

-352 MQAIQGSFIG
+352 LQAIQGSFIG

-450 AGKVVKAGGKGV
+450 AGKGVKAGGKGV

-538 ETSAEAGRS
+538 ETSAEAGRL

-560 TETATGDGADK
+560 TETATGDGAGK
-571 TVTPM
+571 KVPPM
-576 SDPTV
+576 PDPTV
-581 NPDQEPDKASDEKLP
+581 KADQEPDKDSDEKLP
-596 DPTAGVTADKN
+596 DPTAGVTADRN
-607 TNQGPT
+607 TNQGPA
-613 KEMGTNANGNLPDP
+613 KETSTNANGNLPDP
-627 TTEEAPTDEAG
+627 TTEEAPTD
-638 TATAKET
+638 

-680 TLPDPTTE
+680 TLPDP
-688 EAPTDKAGTATAKE
+688 ATAKE

-709 TIPNPTVEGTVPS
+709 TIPNPT
-722 NDDQQFDQGAP
+722 A
-733 TVGAEVNSADRPEGL
+733 VGAEVSSVDRPEGV
-748 TREDGASEPMSRP
+748 TREDGASEPMPQP
-761 AHGDQANKGVI
+761 AHGDQVNK
-772 PEGVISD
+772 GVISD
-779 YEEDEREVFER
+779 YEREVFER
-790 PVDDQ
+790 PVDEQ
-795 PEWPVDRQPGSVNDA
+795 PEWPGDHQSGSVNDG
-810 APVDRT
+810 APSDRT
-816 TTQPQSSH
+816 TTPPQSSH

>member
-1 MITFFQ
+1 MTTFFQ

-22 LNNNQLGDKIL
+22 LNNNQLIDKL
-33 NWGGSSLG
+33 FGGG
-41 EQGDG
+41 EGTNTAR
-46 VVKFYLS
+46 VIKFYLE
-53 WHAVLHTD
+53 WHNVLHTD

-70 TVNEWILLG
+70 TVNGWILLG

-88 SVFMAILKLFGFFA
+88 SVFMAVLKLFGFFA

-121 ALLTVGLGYLLV
+121 ALLTIGLGYLLV

-180 NNGSGVTGIAVQPVQ
+180 NNGSGVTSIAVQPVQ

-282 SQLTKAFESVYPR
+282 SQLTKAFASVYPR

-325 FEILMLNASAPLM
+325 FEILMLNVSAPLM

-410 SCFVAFMSGVSLIE
+410 ACFVAFMSGVSLIE

-450 AGKVVKAGGKGV
+450 AGKGVAAGAKGV
-462 KAGVKGISMAR
+462 KAGVKRISMAR

-479 YQKMVDGLTGEA
+479 DQKMVDGVTGEA
-491 SALPDPTK
+491 STLPDPTK

-504 DQQQMNPTT
+504 DQQQTNPTT

-527 KSNQQLTNEET
+527 KSNQQPTEET
-538 ETSAEAGRS
+538 ETSAEAGKS
-547 AKADPSSQAAPDG
+547 VKADPSSQAAPDG
-560 TETATGDGADK
+560 TETTTGDGAGK

-576 SDPTV
+576 PDPTV
-581 NPDQEPDKASDEKLP
+581 KPDQEPDKDSDEKLP

-645 EASPEGTLPDPTA
+645 EAS
-658 GVTTDK
+658 
-664 GTNQG
+664 
-669 PAKATDTNVNG
+669 
-680 TLPDPTTE
+680 
-688 EAPTDKAGTATAKE
+688 
-702 TEASLEG
+702 LEG

-733 TVGAEVNSADRPEGL
+733 TVGTEVSSADRPEGL
-748 TREDGASEPMSRP
+748 TREDGASDPMSQP

-772 PEGVISD
+772 SE

-790 PVDDQ
+790 PVDD
-795 PEWPVDRQPGSVNDA
+795 QPGSVNDA

-824 EVKSASGRQ
+824 EVKSASGSQ
-833 PVVSNGPKR
+833 PVMASGPKHS
-842 AAGKHLIKS
+842 AGKTLTKA
-851 GSMMTAAAREHGN
+851 GTVLTTVAREQGG
-864 DEQSMVN
+864 DKQSMVN